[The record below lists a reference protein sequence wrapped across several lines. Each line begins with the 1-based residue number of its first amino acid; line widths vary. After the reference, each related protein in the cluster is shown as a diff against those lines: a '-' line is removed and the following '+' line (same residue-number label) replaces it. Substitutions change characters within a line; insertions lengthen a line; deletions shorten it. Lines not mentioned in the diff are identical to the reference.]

1 MLDVSKYSFIDF
13 SKADQSSPLIYPP
26 DSDISGALERDGMEF
41 ISNQYASVVEQI
53 CGAWND
59 EEVSKPNFLVN
70 LIIYL
75 RTGLLAEQY
84 IKGEIESTK
93 NSVDEILNSEPSNES
108 KETLVYSLNMIK
120 NARTQ
125 FKETY
130 TNVKNTLNNF
140 ENNLTT
146 DSKNAFVNEC
156 VESSII
162 KNTTEQKTKL
172 LTIITDDIYELKE
185 CIYRSIEKIS
195 EAVVYME
202 RAIKTLN
209 GESPDTVVDDFV
221 IDPEMIDTINDK
233 QINISI
239 NGNNPIIRKEKYMAI
254 LTSNPEYTT
263 LKTSMNAAIK
273 NFVKNNPNS
282 VKYST
287 TDAGKSVITLFF
299 GEARDVELKD
309 LAKICMETLNDADFV
324 IEGIPVTVVKSSES
338 YLVFEGEKAAVEA
351 AIKRKANDYPI
362 LVIATNQTEN
372 FDLDQMVTDI
382 KNNII
387 DTLVEHRS
395 DMFSY
400 IFDPAGIKID
410 ENSVTGRVIVNID
423 YLNRYI
429 NKLDKEGIIVP
440 NRFDDDETNDGD
452 EEQNEGYLNVVKV
465 ALIAVRDTVLP
476 ILRLKRKNKALLNT
490 TFAEKLAAQNLGLE
504 RVNED
509 SVTFTYAIEVYSED
523 KKVEPD
529 SNEPYFLTKDSKPSI
544 DKTYYIK
551 NGEEYEEC
559 SSDSYFDIFEE
570 DTLVDVYTQTED
582 DNYVDG
588 KTYYVEEAGGYRVTT
603 NDDYVLGDEDSRS
616 FKSGVTYYE
625 HSTTPGDTIRERRFK
640 AGVQYYEARA

>member
-13 SKADQSSPLIYPP
+13 SKVDQSSPLIYPP

-59 EEVSKPNFLVN
+59 KEVSKPNFLVN

-146 DSKNAFVNEC
+146 DSKNEFVNEC
-156 VESSII
+156 VEAGII
-162 KNTTEQKTKL
+162 ENTTEQKTNL
-172 LTIITDDIYELKE
+172 LTIITYDIYELKDS
-185 CIYRSIEKIS
+185 IYRAIEKIS

-202 RAIKTLN
+202 RAVKTLN

-221 IDPEMIDTINDK
+221 IDPEMIDVINDK
-233 QINISI
+233 QINIPI

-254 LTSNPEYTT
+254 LTSNPDYVT
-263 LKTSMNAAIK
+263 LKTNMNTAIK

-299 GEARDVELKD
+299 GEARNVELKD

-387 DTLVEHRS
+387 DILVEHRS

>member
-13 SKADQSSPLIYPP
+13 SKVDQSSPLIYPP

-59 EEVSKPNFLVN
+59 KEVSKPNFLVN

-172 LTIITDDIYELKE
+172 LTIITDDIYELKD

-202 RAIKTLN
+202 RAVKTLN
-209 GESPDTVVDDFV
+209 GESPDTVVDDFI
-221 IDPEMIDTINDK
+221 IDPEMIDVINDK
-233 QINISI
+233 QNNIP
-239 NGNNPIIRKEKYMAI
+239 NDGNNPIIRKEKYMAI

-263 LKTSMNAAIK
+263 LKNSMNAAIK

>member
-1 MLDVSKYSFIDF
+1 MLDVSKYNFIDF
-13 SKADQSSPLIYPP
+13 SKAGQSSPLIYPP
-26 DSDISGALERDGMEF
+26 DSDISGSLERDGMEF

-59 EEVSKPNFLVN
+59 EEVSKPDFLVN

-75 RTGLLAEQY
+75 RTALLVEQY
-84 IKGEIESTK
+84 VKNEIESTK
-93 NSVDEILNSEPSNES
+93 TGVDEILNSEPSNET
-108 KETLVYSLNMIK
+108 KETLVYSVNMIK
-120 NARTQ
+120 NVRTQ
-125 FKETY
+125 FTETY
-130 TNVKNTLNNF
+130 TNVKNTLNTF

-146 DSKNAFVNEC
+146 DSKNSFVNEC
-156 VESSII
+156 VEAGII
-162 KNTTEQKTKL
+162 ENTSEQKTNL
-172 LTIITDDIYELKE
+172 LTIITYDIYELKDA
-185 CIYRSIEKIS
+185 IYRAIEKIS
-195 EAVVYME
+195 ETIVYME
-202 RAIKTLN
+202 RAVKTLN

-221 IDPEMIDTINDK
+221 IDPEMIDVINDK
-233 QINISI
+233 QNNIP
-239 NGNNPIIRKEKYMAI
+239 NDGNNPIIRKEKYMAI
-254 LTSNPEYTT
+254 LTSNPDYVT
-263 LKTSMNAAIK
+263 LKTNMNTAIK

-338 YLVFEGEKAAVEA
+338 YLVFEGEKAAVET

-372 FDLDQMVTDI
+372 FDLDQMVADI
-382 KNNII
+382 KNNVI

-395 DMFSY
+395 DVFSY

-429 NKLDKEGIIVP
+429 NKLDEEGIVVP
-440 NRFDDDETNDGD
+440 NRLDDDETNDDD
-452 EEQNEGYLNVVKV
+452 EEPHEGYLNVVKV
-465 ALIAVRDTVLP
+465 ALIAIRDTVLP

-490 TFAEKLAAQNLGLE
+490 TFVEKLAAQNLGLE

-523 KKVEPD
+523 KKVDPN
-529 SNEPYFLTKDSKPSI
+529 SNEPYFLTRDSKPSI

-570 DTLVDVYTQTED
+570 DTLVDVYEPTKD

-603 NDDYVLGDEDSRS
+603 NNDYVLGDEDSRS

>member
-13 SKADQSSPLIYPP
+13 SKVDQSSPLIYPP

-59 EEVSKPNFLVN
+59 KEVSKPNFLVN

-172 LTIITDDIYELKE
+172 LTIITDDIYELKD

-202 RAIKTLN
+202 RAVKTLN
-209 GESPDTVVDDFV
+209 GESPDTVVDDFI
-221 IDPEMIDTINDK
+221 IDPEMIDVINDK
-233 QINISI
+233 QNNIP
-239 NGNNPIIRKEKYMAI
+239 NDGNNPIIRKEKYMAI
-254 LTSNPEYTT
+254 LTSNPDYVT
-263 LKTSMNAAIK
+263 LKTNMNTAIK

>member
-1 MLDVSKYSFIDF
+1 MLDVSKYNFIDF
-13 SKADQSSPLIYPP
+13 SKAGQSSPLIYPP
-26 DSDISGALERDGMEF
+26 DSDISGSLERDGMEF

-59 EEVSKPNFLVN
+59 EEVSKPDFLVN

-75 RTGLLAEQY
+75 RTALLAEQY
-84 IKGEIESTK
+84 IKHEIESTK
-93 NSVDEILNSEPSNES
+93 TGVDEILNSEPNNETT
-108 KETLVYSLNMIK
+108 ETLVYSLNMIK
-120 NARTQ
+120 NVRTQ
-125 FKETY
+125 FTETY
-130 TNVKNTLNNF
+130 TNVKNTLNTF
-140 ENNLTT
+140 INNLTA
-146 DSKNAFVNEC
+146 DSKNSFINEC
-156 VESSII
+156 VEAGII
-162 KNTTEQKTKL
+162 ENTTEQKTNL
-172 LTIITDDIYELKE
+172 LTIITYDIYELKDS
-185 CIYRSIEKIS
+185 IYRAIEKIS
-195 EAVVYME
+195 ETIVYME
-202 RAIKTLN
+202 RAVKTLN

-233 QINISI
+233 QNNIPS

-254 LTSNPEYTT
+254 LTSNPDYVT
-263 LKTSMNAAIK
+263 LKTNMNTAIK

-287 TDAGKSVITLFF
+287 NDAGKAVITLFF

-382 KNNII
+382 KNNVI

-400 IFDPAGIKID
+400 IFDPAGIKVD

-429 NKLDKEGIIVP
+429 NKLDKEGIVVP
-440 NRFDDDETNDGD
+440 NRFDDDETNDDD

-544 DKTYYIK
+544 DKSYYIK
-551 NGEEYEEC
+551 NGEKYEEC

-570 DTLVDVYTQTED
+570 DTLVDVYTPTED

-603 NDDYVLGDEDSRS
+603 GNDYVLGDEDSRS

>member
-13 SKADQSSPLIYPP
+13 SKVDQSSPLIYPP

-130 TNVKNTLNNF
+130 SNVKNTLNNF

-172 LTIITDDIYELKE
+172 LTIITDDIYELKD

-202 RAIKTLN
+202 RAVKTLN
-209 GESPDTVVDDFV
+209 GESPDTVVDDFI
-221 IDPEMIDTINDK
+221 IDPEMIDVINDK
-233 QINISI
+233 QNNIP
-239 NGNNPIIRKEKYMAI
+239 NDGNNPIIRKEKYMAI
-254 LTSNPEYTT
+254 LTSNPDYVT
-263 LKTSMNAAIK
+263 LKTNMNTAIK

-309 LAKICMETLNDADFV
+309 LAKICMETPNDADFV

-372 FDLDQMVTDI
+372 FDLDQIVTDI

-429 NKLDKEGIIVP
+429 NKLDKEGIVVP
-440 NRFDDDETNDGD
+440 NRFDNDETNDGD

-640 AGVQYYEARA
+640 ADVQYYEARA

>member
-13 SKADQSSPLIYPP
+13 SKVDQTSPLIYPP

-59 EEVSKPNFLVN
+59 KEVSKPNFLVN

-172 LTIITDDIYELKE
+172 LTIITDDIYELKD

-202 RAIKTLN
+202 RAVKTLN
-209 GESPDTVVDDFV
+209 GESPDTVVDDFI
-221 IDPEMIDTINDK
+221 IDPEMIDVINDK
-233 QINISI
+233 QNNIP
-239 NGNNPIIRKEKYMAI
+239 NDGNNPIIRKEKYMAI

-263 LKTSMNAAIK
+263 LKNSMNAAIK